1 MGGIWEKL
9 KPNPWDTRLSAH
21 EELNYKRTNY
31 IRTRYTRYSPGM
43 TCFLLHTSLVSL
55 SLGRQVFGLFH
66 GYRHTGIH
74 CFALLVQVIG
84 NWLEFAESQ
93 SHTPDASHWSPLV
106 SPPHQSPIEQTQ
118 LSVLAPSLWRKNG
131 KSVFFFLVK
140 CIFHLGGYRQLPS
153 SSKFKNVWNL
163 I

>member
-43 TCFLLHTSLVSL
+43 TCFLLHTSLVSP
-55 SLGRQVFGLFH
+55 SLGGQIFGLFH

-74 CFALLVQVIG
+74 CFALLVKVIG
-84 NWLEFAESQ
+84 NWLEFAEFQ
-93 SHTPDASHWSPLV
+93 SHTPNASRISLV
-106 SPPHQSPIEQTQ
+106 PAGLTATPESHGTNTAGCVGT
-118 LSVLAPSLWRKNG
+118 LSLKEKWEV
-131 KSVFFFLVK
+131 SVFLSGQMYFPPWRL
-140 CIFHLGGYRQLPS
+140 
-153 SSKFKNVWNL
+153 
-163 I
+163 